1 MLGCKGLTRHDLVF
15 ILTQFKNYVSLVN
28 NYFSTLP
35 VDVQVLFK
43 EVSCIIGKK
52 SSWNTFAEHIT
63 VILKIIKNINFLH
76 LSGF

>member
-1 MLGCKGLTRHDLVF
+1 MYREQYGELICILMFGCKGLTRHDLVF
-15 ILTQFKNYVSLVN
+15 ILTQFKKNVSLVN

-52 SSWNTFAEHIT
+52 VVGILLLHI
-63 VILKIIKNINFLH
+63 
-76 LSGF
+76 

>member
-15 ILTQFKNYVSLVN
+15 VLTQFKKNVSLVN

-43 EVSCIIGKK
+43 EVSCIIGEKVVGILLL
-52 SSWNTFAEHIT
+52 HI
-63 VILKIIKNINFLH
+63 
-76 LSGF
+76 

>member
-15 ILTQFKNYVSLVN
+15 ILIQFKKNVSLVN

-43 EVSCIIGKK
+43 EVSCIIGMK
-52 SSWNTFAEHIT
+52 
-63 VILKIIKNINFLH
+63 VVGILLLNI
-76 LSGF
+76 

>member
-1 MLGCKGLTRHDLVF
+1 MYREQYGELICILMLGCKGLTRHDLVF
-15 ILTQFKNYVSLVN
+15 ILTQFKKKSLVN

-52 SSWNTFAEHIT
+52 
-63 VILKIIKNINFLH
+63 VVGILLLNI
-76 LSGF
+76 

>member
-1 MLGCKGLTRHDLVF
+1 MYREQYGELICILMLGCKGLTRHDLVF

-43 EVSCIIGKK
+43 EVSCIIGEKVVGILLL
-52 SSWNTFAEHIT
+52 HI
-63 VILKIIKNINFLH
+63 
-76 LSGF
+76 